1 MKHLLFLLPVLV
13 PILCLGLPAGFF
25 IAYALRLRRQRAQPP
40 GPLTCGEV
48 RSRLHAA
55 NLSLADRNEIARQ
68 FEGQRVR
75 WAATFTEMFRTRGSW
90 SVLCHGEGQ
99 GGQFFFDPASADRGP
114 LERMTPGT
122 RLVVEGTVRINLNHD
137 LVTLESAV
145 VRFDLQLSARA
156 N

>member
-55 NLSLADRNEIARQ
+55 NLSLADRNEIA
-68 FEGQRVR
+68 
-75 WAATFTEMFRTRGSW
+75 
-90 SVLCHGEGQ
+90 
-99 GGQFFFDPASADRGP
+99 
-114 LERMTPGT
+114 
-122 RLVVEGTVRINLNHD
+122 TVRRPARPMGRHLHRD
-137 LVTLESAV
+137 VPHPGLLV
-145 VRFDLQLSARA
+145 RA
-156 N
+156 LPR